1 MVNESCEAPFLF
13 TLFHIVKLLLI
24 LTNLLLFSEYSDKF
38 ILSEYFL
45 FLEILA
51 QKWVFWVGFPLFRK
65 FFSFFSCVK
74 GLFQS
79 RIEIFLCKNRCLHT
93 TWECPFLC
101 SESVFKG
108 LRIPFY
114 NAPLVLLKRTTRTHT
129 VHHSYSR
136 NAGDLRQR
144 YRGFTTAK

>member
-51 QKWVFWVGFPLFRK
+51 QKCVFRVGFPLFRK
-65 FFSFFSCVK
+65 FFF
-74 GLFQS
+74 LF
-79 RIEIFLCKNRCLHT
+79 FLCKR
-93 TWECPFLC
+93 PF
-101 SESVFKG
+101 S
-108 LRIPFY
+108 I
-114 NAPLVLLKRTTRTHT
+114 
-129 VHHSYSR
+129 
-136 NAGDLRQR
+136 
-144 YRGFTTAK
+144 